1 MGFEVCGRKTMAK
14 DSQHGRSSSLS
25 LSVWIKKIKENVWY
39 KVIHRGHWKGTNG
52 GVRKALLW
60 DGQALAQ
67 DWIPWGLSKRQG
79 RGGGGEIKGG
89 PNLEWNLDFFFFF
102 QKMRPLGPLS
112 LQTGSQSLPEIWFS
126 CLSNGIKPNMEAHA
140 YYPSTKEVEPGG
152 SGVLDSHSHKVWWFL
167 AVTSATSSPG
177 QLAHLWEMLL
187 VV

>member
-89 PNLEWNLDFFFFF
+89 PNLEWNLGFFFFS
-102 QKMRPLGPLS
+102 KKWDL
-112 LQTGSQSLPEIWFS
+112 W
-126 CLSNGIKPNMEAHA
+126 AHCP
-140 YYPSTKEVEPGG
+140 YR
-152 SGVLDSHSHKVWWFL
+152 L
-167 AVTSATSSPG
+167 AVRASLRFGFPVCRMGLSQTWRPTPIIPA
-177 QLAHLWEMLL
+177 LRK
-187 VV
+187 

>member
-1 MGFEVCGRKTMAK
+1 MVQSNSQGTLKRDQWRRQESIVVRWPSLSSGLNPLGFEQETGERRRRGDK
-14 DSQHGRSSSLS
+14 GRSKSR
-25 LSVWIKKIKENVWY
+25 VEF
-39 KVIHRGHWKGTNG
+39 
-52 GVRKALLW
+52 
-60 DGQALAQ
+60 
-67 DWIPWGLSKRQG
+67 GL
-79 RGGGGEIKGG
+79 
-89 PNLEWNLDFFFFF
+89 FFFP

-126 CLSNGIKPNMEAHA
+126 CLSNGIKPNIEAHA
-140 YYPSTKEVEPGG
+140 YYPSIKEVEPGG